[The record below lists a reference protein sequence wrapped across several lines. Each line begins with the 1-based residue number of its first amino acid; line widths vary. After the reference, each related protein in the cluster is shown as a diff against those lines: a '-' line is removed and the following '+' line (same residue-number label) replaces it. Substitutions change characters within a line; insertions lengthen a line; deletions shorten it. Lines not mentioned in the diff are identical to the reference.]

1 MKKDIEVYAV
11 DIYKERIKC
20 YWIGEIGFGEL
31 NIYKNP
37 QNDGF
42 IVETECLGEEF
53 YKKVLVAMNDYLF
66 KNSKIVE

>member
-1 MKKDIEVYAV
+1 MKNDIEVYAV
-11 DIYKERIKC
+11 DIYKEHIKC
-20 YWIGEIGFGEL
+20 YWVSEVGFGEL

-53 YKKVLVAMNDYLF
+53 YKKVLAAMNDYLF
-66 KNSKIVE
+66 KNSKIIE

>member
-1 MKKDIEVYAV
+1 MKNDIEVYAV
-11 DIYKERIKC
+11 DIYKEHIKC
-20 YWIGEIGFGEL
+20 YWVSEIGFGEL

-53 YKKVLVAMNDYLF
+53 YKKVLAAMNDYLF
-66 KNSKIVE
+66 KNSKIIE